1 LRKAARS
8 MSKIQTALGAA
19 RLIRTSRK
27 TLAISVYP
35 DGSLELVAPEE
46 AKLED
51 ILKKVVKRAGWI
63 RRQQQDFAALNAGR
77 MPRRYASGATH
88 RYLGRQYRLKVTK
101 GTEPCVRLIGG
112 YFRVVTREGTEAEV
126 RELLAGWM
134 RERACEQFTRRV
146 SQWRAWCERQ
156 GLPVPRMALREM
168 AKRWGSAQPNGRI
181 VLNPGLVRAPS
192 VCIDYVVAHEICHL
206 KHPNHG
212 AEFLRLLARLMP
224 DWQKVKR
231 RLEEAEI

>member
-1 LRKAARS
+1 MCRV
-8 MSKIQTALGAA
+8 QTALGAA

-46 AKLED
+46 ASMED
-51 ILKKVVKRAGWI
+51 ILKKVAQRARWI

-88 RYLGRQYRLKVTK
+88 RYLGRQYRLKVTT
-101 GTEPCVRLIGG
+101 GTEPGVRLVGG
-112 YFRVVTREGTEAEV
+112 YFRVATRGGGEAEV
-126 RELLAGWM
+126 RALLDGWM

-146 SQWRAWCERQ
+146 NRWRAWCERE
-156 GLPVPRMALREM
+156 GLPAPRMALRVM
-168 AKRWGSAQPNGRI
+168 AKRWGSAQPSGRI

-212 AEFLRLLARLMP
+212 PEFLRLLGRLMP